1 MGGNPKGYSW
11 AGSRLRWCT
20 SKLKTELLKK
30 YKQEMNDKYDVI
42 EYVGLAVDEQ
52 YRLER
57 ERVTRF
63 ISIH

>member
-1 MGGNPKGYSW
+1 
-11 AGSRLRWCT
+11 
-20 SKLKTELLKK
+20 
-30 YKQEMNDKYDVI
+30 MNDKYDVI